1 MSGKRHRCWTISC
14 LVPCR
19 YCQNLNYA
27 QQLLQP
33 VDPSKYTD
41 YNCVLPVSRCLDI
54 LIAEAVVY
62 FVAAIYFDNVFA
74 DTNGVRR
81 KPWCALLPL
90 SCLSHLSRACLCFAC
105 GSADATSMSNM

>member
-1 MSGKRHRCWTISC
+1 M
-14 LVPCR
+14 LCR

-33 VDPSKYTD
+33 VDPNKYTD

-54 LIAEAVVY
+54 LIAEALIY

-74 DTNGVRR
+74 DENGVRR
-81 KPWCALLPL
+81 KPWCAPLPL
-90 SCLSHLSRACLCFAC
+90 PRFYYVTWASCAALRMPCALPACL
-105 GSADATSMSNM
+105 TKRL

>member
-1 MSGKRHRCWTISC
+1 MLR
-14 LVPCR
+14 R

-54 LIAEAVVY
+54 LIAEALVY

-74 DTNGVRR
+74 DTNGVRK
-81 KPWCALLPL
+81 KPWYALLPM
-90 SCLSHLSRACLCFAC
+90 SRLCYIAWACVAVLHMPGASLAC
-105 GSADATSMSNM
+105 HVESK